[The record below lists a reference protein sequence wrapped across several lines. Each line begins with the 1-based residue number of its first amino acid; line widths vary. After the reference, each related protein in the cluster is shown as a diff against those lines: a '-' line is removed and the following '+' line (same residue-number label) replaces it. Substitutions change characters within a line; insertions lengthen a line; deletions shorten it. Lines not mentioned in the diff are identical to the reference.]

1 MRELGVGLVYW
12 SALAPLF
19 ESGEAA
25 VLELEPQAL
34 WTKAASTQGFV
45 YRLNE
50 PLFESI
56 ACLPQGKLM
65 HGVGQPVG
73 GSVDDPM
80 EHLALL
86 RRMAERLRPAWA
98 SEHLSFN
105 RVCHGGRVSEC
116 GFLLPPRQSS
126 AAVRVA
132 ADKLRRYQKA
142 LGCRVAFETGVNY
155 LRRGTDELDDGEFFH
170 AVAEQADSGILL
182 DLHNLWCNQRN
193 GRQNLADVLAQ
204 MPLERVWEVHLAG
217 GMALDGYWLDAH
229 SDGVPPPLLELAA
242 QIIPRLPNVSALI
255 FEILPEHL
263 ANLGLD
269 GVQRQLEALRAL
281 WNTRPPRRLTVRHP
295 KRRLP
300 VARPSATDYVEVHAR
315 EIALSAAL
323 NGDTRS
329 PLSNDPGCA
338 VLRGLIRDLRSANLT
353 KGLRFTITAL
363 LADRGPLAT
372 ERLLAQYF
380 RNTPADAFVAVE
392 AHQFARFLSRQSSLL
407 EAVPYLTEILA
418 FEKAL
423 LAATL
428 YGETTELRWTADPTQ
443 LLDEL
448 NAGRLPRA
456 LPHSVSSMTITA

>member
-25 VLELEPQAL
+25 VLELEPQTL
-34 WTKAASTQGFV
+34 WTKAASTLGFV

-56 ACLPQGKLM
+56 ACLPQAKLM

-73 GSVDDPM
+73 GSVDDPL
-80 EHLALL
+80 EHLPLL

-105 RVCHGGRVSEC
+105 RVCRGGRVAEC
-116 GFLLPPRQSS
+116 GFLLPPRQSPAS
-126 AAVRVA
+126 VRVA
-132 ADKLRRYQKA
+132 ADKLRRYRKA
-142 LGCRVAFETGVNY
+142 LGCLVAFETGVNY
-155 LRRGTDELDDGEFFH
+155 LRRGTDELDDGVFFH

-193 GRQNLADVLAQ
+193 GRQNLADALTQ

-281 WNTRPPRRLTVRHP
+281 WNTRPPRRLTVPHP
-295 KRRLP
+295 ERRVP
-300 VARPSATDYVEVHAR
+300 VARPSATDRVEVRAW
-315 EIALSAAL
+315 EIALSEAL
-323 NGDTRS
+323 DGDTRL
-329 PLSNDPGCA
+329 PLSKDPGCA
-338 VLRGLIRDLRSANLT
+338 VLRRLIGDLRSANLT

-363 LADRGPLAT
+363 LAGLGALAT

-380 RNTPADAFVAVE
+380 RGTPADAFVAVE
-392 AHQFARFLSRQSSLL
+392 AHQFARFLSCQSSVL
-407 EAVPYLTEILA
+407 EAVPYLAEVLA

-428 YGETTELRWTADPTQ
+428 YGETTELHWTADPTQ

-448 NAGRLPRA
+448 DAGRLPRA
-456 LPHSVSSMTITA
+456 LPHSASSMTITV